1 MLQSD
6 DPFENAIALYEQGI
20 SLIPLNPP
28 DRVYESKPKDTDN
41 DGKHPA
47 TKLVPKW
54 KQYQEQRA
62 TEDEIVRWFSDDCN
76 IGVITGKVSN
86 GLWVAD
92 FDDMKLLAYV
102 NLHFDKPIEDG
113 TFAVKTGN
121 GVHLYFRSTDTV
133 QNVKFCLKRKD
144 LEPYDAELDIKG
156 EGGYVVGPGSIHWSG
171 KRYTAM
177 NELPITTIGKPA
189 ELIEKLRMHTEE
201 FWIVKACLPA
211 WTPNHRHD
219 ATLGIAAFL
228 KSRGWPV
235 ERTENVFEALCI
247 MGGSHD
253 DWERDVK
260 DTYEKEKANYHDF
273 LDPQLADALSK
284 ILPLPD
290 RKKRTRK
297 EIPGVKTLAEGILA
311 RYRIAT
317 DRHNMGIFLLYRD
330 GVYTQE
336 CDEVIQDYLTSILG
350 EDFNRSLMYDVRE
363 YIRGRTMVEISEPPL
378 ELVCVANGIVDI
390 TSGKMMPHS
399 PDYFFRSKLP
409 AAFDPNARCPKFD
422 KFLSEILDGN
432 DALTIQEMFGYCLY
446 RSYPIAAIFM
456 HVGSG
461 SNGKSTLLS
470 VLRRWLGEKNVATY
484 TMQSLIED
492 RFAVANLRGKL
503 ANIFPDL
510 SDAHIFHTAMLKAIT
525 GNDAITA
532 RQMHVQKAESF
543 ISYAK
548 LIYSTNRP
556 PVIDDPSN
564 AMWRRIIEVD
574 YRHTFV
580 ENASWQDT
588 LIREMTT
595 PEEMSGILNWAIEGL
610 RRLVQQRQFSNAA
623 ELEERRKAYLKKA
636 KSTFAFIQDAIE
648 PGSPEDYIEKA
659 AVYTTYMAYCRQY
672 GYFMLSQEALHK
684 ELKMEYG
691 MQIREEQPRVDGKR
705 LRVYKGL
712 KWNEEFLS
720 QLVQPAQGHISCA
733 CARARDVQNSTLE
746 DLEKTWGGIGNPVP
760 PNPVVPNNDSEPS
773 DNRNAEKAKIE
784 PQKEVSHEEKQGEKS
799 VSPAIERQSETSRQF
814 VVNTA
819 TEGQQSLVDSVMH
832 WIAKRLKDS
841 RGENMEQTAGHLLL
855 AIDEEK
861 AFSDVSIYI
870 VKEACELGRKRGIL
884 RERNGKWS
892 AA

>member
-1 MLQSD
+1 MLHSD
-6 DPFENAIALYEQGI
+6 DTFENAIALYEQGI

-54 KQYQEQRA
+54 KQYQEERA
-62 TEDEIVRWFSDDCN
+62 SEDDVVRWFSGNCN
-76 IGVITGKVSN
+76 IGVITGKVSG

-133 QNVKFCLKRKD
+133 QNVKFCLKRRD

-171 KRYTAM
+171 KQYAAM
-177 NELPITTIGKPA
+177 NELPIATIGKPA
-189 ELIEKLRMHTEE
+189 ELIEKLGMHAEE

-235 ERTENVFEALCI
+235 KRAENVFEALCI

-273 LDPQLADALSK
+273 LDPQLADTLSK

-297 EIPGVKTLAEGILA
+297 EIPGVKTLAEGIMA
-311 RYRIAT
+311 RYRVAT
-317 DRHNMGIFLLYRD
+317 DRHNMGIFLLYHD

-363 YIRGRTMVEISEPPL
+363 YIRGRTMVEMSDPPL

-409 AAFDPNARCPKFD
+409 AAFDPEAKCPKFE
-422 KFLSEILDGN
+422 KFLNEILDGN

-492 RFAVANLRGKL
+492 RFSVANLRGKL

-510 SDAHIFHTAMLKAIT
+510 SDTHIFHTAMLKAIT

-610 RRLVQQRQFSNAA
+610 RRLVQSRQFSNAA
-623 ELEERRKAYLKKA
+623 ELEERRKAYMKKA

-659 AVYTTYMAYCRQY
+659 AVYTTYITYCRQY
-672 GYFMLSQEALHK
+672 GYFLLSQEALHK

-712 KWNEEFLS
+712 KWNEEFMS
-720 QLVQPAQGHISCA
+720 QLVQPAQASISCA
-733 CARARDVQNSTLE
+733 CARTRDVQNSTLR
-746 DLEKTWGGIGNPVP
+746 DLEKTWGGIATPVP
-760 PNPVVPNNDSEPS
+760 PNPVVPNSDSEPS
-773 DNRNAEKAKIE
+773 DNRNAESTKIVPEKKAISAETKT
-784 PQKEVSHEEKQGEKS
+784 EKGSSPAVETPSGAATKS
-799 VSPAIERQSETSRQF
+799 VADG
-814 VVNTA
+814 A
-819 TEGQQSLVDSVMH
+819 TESQQSLVESIMQ
-832 WIAKRLKDS
+832 WIAKKLKDS
-841 RGENMEQTAGHLLL
+841 RGEYMEQTAGYLLL
-855 AIDEEK
+855 SINEENT
-861 AFSDVSIYI
+861 FGDVTIYA

>member
-47 TKLVPKW
+47 VKLVPKW

-62 TEDEIVRWFSDDCN
+62 AEDEIVQWFTGDCN
-76 IGVITGKVSN
+76 IGVITGKVSG

-102 NLHFDKPIEDG
+102 NLHFKEPIENG

-121 GVHLYFRSTDTV
+121 GVHLYFKSQDTV
-133 QNVKFCLKRKD
+133 QNVKFYLKKKD

-156 EGGYVVGPGSIHWSG
+156 EGGYVVGPGSVHWSG

-177 NELPITTIGKPA
+177 NELPVATIGKPA
-189 ELIEKLRMHTEE
+189 ELIEKLRMHVEE

-247 MGGSHD
+247 MGGAHD

-260 DTYEKEKANYHDF
+260 NTYEKERANFHDF
-273 LDPQLADALSK
+273 LDLEIADVLTK

-297 EIPGVKTLAEGILA
+297 EIPGVKTLADGIMA
-311 RYRIAT
+311 RYRVAT

-330 GVYTQE
+330 GVYTNE
-336 CDEVIQDYLTSILG
+336 CDEVIQDYMTSVLG

-363 YIRGRTMVEISEPPL
+363 YIRGRTMVEMVEPPL

-390 TSGKMMPHS
+390 TTGKMIPHS
-399 PDYFFRSKLP
+399 PEYYFRSKLP
-409 AAFDPNARCPKFD
+409 ASFDADAKCPKFE

-446 RSYPIAAIFM
+446 RSYPLSAIFM

-470 VLRRWLGEKNVATY
+470 VLRKWLGEKNVATY
-484 TMQSLIED
+484 TMQSIIED

-532 RQMHVQKAESF
+532 RQMHMQKAESF
-543 ISYAK
+543 INHAK

-623 ELEERRKAYLKKA
+623 ELEERRRAYMKKA

-659 AVYTTYMAYCRQY
+659 AIYTTYMAYCRQY
-672 GYFMLSQEALHK
+672 GYFLFSQEALYK

-691 MQIREEQPRVDGKR
+691 MQIREEQPRMNGKQV
-705 LRVYKGL
+705 RVIKGL
-712 KWNEEFLS
+712 KWNEEFLT
-720 QLVQPAQGHISCA
+720 QLTQLTQGSISRA
-733 CARARDVQNSTLE
+733 CARTRDVQNSTLG
-746 DLEKTWGGIGNPVP
+746 DLEKTWGEIGTPVSVAS
-760 PNPVVPNNDSEPS
+760 PVSKPDSGPS
-773 DNRNAEKAKIE
+773 DNRNAENTKNE
-784 PQKEVSHEEKQGEKS
+784 PEKDAAPAEKQGGKS
-799 VSPAIERQSETSRQF
+799 ASPATETPSETSTKS
-814 VVNTA
+814 VVDTA
-819 TEGQQSLVDSVMH
+819 TEKQESMLE
-832 WIAKRLKDS
+832 WIVRRLKGA
-841 RGENMEQTAGHLLL
+841 RGEYMEQTIGYMLLS
-855 AIDEEK
+855 AEEENV
-861 AFSDVSIYI
+861 FGDVSIYMMQQ
-870 VKEACELGRKRGIL
+870 ACELGKKKGLL

-892 AA
+892 AV

>member
-47 TKLVPKW
+47 TKLVPTW

-102 NLHFDKPIEDG
+102 NLHFKEPIENG

-133 QNVKFCLKRKD
+133 QNVKFCLKRRD

-171 KRYTAM
+171 KRYAAM
-177 NELPITTIGKPA
+177 NELPIATIGKPA

-219 ATLGIAAFL
+219 ATLGITAFL

-273 LDPQLADALSK
+273 LDPQLADTLSK

-336 CDEVIQDYLTSILG
+336 CDEVIQDYLTSVLG

-363 YIRGRTMVEISEPPL
+363 YIRGRTMVEMPEPPL
-378 ELVCVANGIVDI
+378 ELVCVANGIVDL
-390 TSGKMMPHS
+390 TTGKMVPHS

-409 AAFDPNARCPKFD
+409 AAFDPEAKCPKFE

-556 PVIDDPSN
+556 PLIDDPSN

-746 DLEKTWGGIGNPVP
+746 DLEKTWGGIATPVP
-760 PNPVVPNNDSEPS
+760 PNPVVPNNDSELS

-799 VSPAIERQSETSRQF
+799 VSPAIERQSETSRQS

-819 TEGQQSLVDSVMH
+819 TESEQSLVDSVMH

>member
-102 NLHFDKPIEDG
+102 NLHFKEPIENG

-133 QNVKFCLKRKD
+133 QNVKFCLKRRD

-156 EGGYVVGPGSIHWSG
+156 EGGYVVGPGSVHWSG

-177 NELPITTIGKPA
+177 NELPIATIGKPL

-219 ATLGIAAFL
+219 ATLGITAFL

-273 LDPQLADALSK
+273 LDPQLADTLSK

-336 CDEVIQDYLTSILG
+336 CDEVIQDYLTSVLG

-363 YIRGRTMVEISEPPL
+363 YIRGRTMVEMPEPPL
-378 ELVCVANGIVDI
+378 ELVCVANGIVDL
-390 TSGKMMPHS
+390 TTGKMMPHS

-409 AAFDPNARCPKFD
+409 AAFDPEAKCPKFE

-746 DLEKTWGGIGNPVP
+746 DLEKTWGGIATPVP
-760 PNPVVPNNDSEPS
+760 PNPVVPNNDSELS

-799 VSPAIERQSETSRQF
+799 VSPAIERQSETSRQS

-819 TEGQQSLVDSVMH
+819 TESEQSLVDSVMH